1 MEAPVVKLQVI
12 GCSHQQTPIEI
23 RERLAFSPGQVVEAL
38 DRWRRAQ
45 PDVEAVLLSTCNR
58 TELYMASESADLPA
72 FDGVIDFI
80 ARFHSVEPIEVADYF
95 YHHTKRAAAVHA
107 FSVAAGLESM
117 VVGESQI
124 LSQVKTGYEAACDR
138 ETTGPLTHALF
149 QTAVKV
155 ARRVAEETAIQKRRV
170 SIPSVAV
177 AEFAS
182 RIFERFDDKR
192 TLVIGAG
199 EMADETLRYL
209 KDEGT
214 RLITVVNRSLENAK
228 RLAEQFGGE
237 TAAWEGLDDQLA
249 RADLIISTTGATE
262 TVVDAERFRQI
273 QPRRG
278 GGPLFILDL
287 AVPRD
292 FDPAVGD
299 FSDVYLYSIDDLQ
312 ATCEE
317 NRRHRDR
324 EIPAARKIVDQE
336 AKEFTGDVR
345 HRKTGP
351 IIRQLQADWRAAK
364 DEEVQ
369 RLMKKLP
376 ELDDRDRN
384 EIERSFDRLIGR
396 LLHPPLESLRDES
409 HEDEQQRGHSLLD
422 ALTRLF
428 QLRND

>member
-1 MEAPVVKLQVI
+1 MNLQVI
-12 GCSHQQTPIEI
+12 GCSHKQTPIEI
-23 RERLAFSPGQVVEAL
+23 RERLAFSPAQVVEAL

-45 PDVEAVLLSTCNR
+45 PGVEAVLLSTCNR
-58 TELYMASESADLPA
+58 TELYMASESSELPLVDA
-72 FDGVIDFI
+72 VIDFL
-80 ARFHSVEPIEVADYF
+80 ARFHGVEPLEVVDYF
-95 YHHTKRAAAVHA
+95 YHHAGRAAALHA

-124 LSQVKTGYEAACDR
+124 LSQVKTAYEAACDR
-138 ETTGPLTHALF
+138 ETTGPLTHSLF

-214 RLITVVNRSLENAK
+214 QLITVVNRSLENAR
-228 RLAEQFGGE
+228 RLADLFGGE

-262 TVVDAERFRQI
+262 TVVDTERFRQI
-273 QPRRG
+273 RQRRG
-278 GGPLFILDL
+278 DGPLFILDL

-299 FSDVYLYSIDDLQ
+299 FPDVYLYSIDDLQ
-312 ATCEE
+312 ATCDE
-317 NRRHRDR
+317 NRKHRDR
-324 EIPAARKIVDQE
+324 EIPAAKKIVEQE
-336 AKEFTGDVR
+336 AKEFTGDIR

-351 IIRQLQADWRAAK
+351 VIRQLQADWRRAK
-364 DEEVQ
+364 DEEFR
-369 RLMKKLP
+369 RLLNKLP
-376 ELDDRDRN
+376 ELSDRDRN
-384 EIERSFDRLIGR
+384 EIERSFDRLLGR

-409 HEDEQQRGHSLLD
+409 KEEEHTRGHSLLD
-422 ALTRLF
+422 ALARLF

>member
-72 FDGVIDFI
+72 FDAVID
-80 ARFHSVEPIEVADYF
+80 SIEVADYF
-95 YHHTKRAAAVHA
+95 YHHTERAAAVHA

-214 RLITVVNRSLENAK
+214 RLITVVNRSLDNAK

-299 FSDVYLYSIDDLQ
+299 FSGVYLY
-312 ATCEE
+312 
-317 NRRHRDR
+317 
-324 EIPAARKIVDQE
+324 
-336 AKEFTGDVR
+336 
-345 HRKTGP
+345 
-351 IIRQLQADWRAAK
+351 
-364 DEEVQ
+364 
-369 RLMKKLP
+369 
-376 ELDDRDRN
+376 
-384 EIERSFDRLIGR
+384 
-396 LLHPPLESLRDES
+396 
-409 HEDEQQRGHSLLD
+409 
-422 ALTRLF
+422 
-428 QLRND
+428 